1 MIQFQANIC
10 FGEKLTI
17 NGDRGDLYYSS
28 NNNENQKLTNI
39 YIYRQ
44 ELITRNEVI
53 EVRPE
58 SFEDLLNMPNLDD
71 LLSEL

>member
-1 MIQFQANIC
+1 MLLD
-10 FGEKLTI
+10 GT
-17 NGDRGDLYYSS
+17 RGNLYYSS
-28 NNNENQKLTNI
+28 NNSENQKTTNL

-44 ELITRNEVI
+44 ELMTRGQVI

-58 SFEDLLNMPNLDD
+58 DFEDLLNMPNLDD